1 MTKVSLPLGS
11 AAAFGKF
18 GSMLVFQ
25 GNWVRSYVTPYDP
38 KTPAQVAV
46 REVFRDITKQ
56 EAQFGLWAKNALR
69 TVVGSRWYTGL
80 YKRVTENSYERFG
93 DAVELWNA
101 FTTEQQDAWDSA
113 ALFQETTIRP
123 GLAFF
128 AVMYCLKD
136 WLTLSN
142 APDYGLGN
150 VNGGSSASN
159 KTWATKS
166 LDGAFTSG
174 TYDDDDALLQY
185 LGSWTDIADGSTFG
199 GSYKQSDASGSPS
212 VSFYFYGTQLVLNY
226 LKKTG
231 AGGLQ
236 VSSFAFG
243 TEVISQNNSMTLY
256 GQSWTSR
263 GAIRG
268 LHYVTLTRTGA
279 GAVNIDKIVIGN
291 KTNPTADFLA
301 RAEVSEVPSVCLT
314 LKEPWSV
321 PGWGDLWAVY
331 WDHELW
337 DVGGMHDAP
346 DPPYRIRT
354 LVSGR
359 YDLRCQIVLLFQQSF
374 GGEFRTGELFVYV
387 DNTCV
392 AYDVKKVELNGLTR
406 VALEVNRSVDLTVGQ
421 MLTVY
426 VKHNKGVDLPVS
438 IEPDYTPLFQLELTQ
453 RTSLMVEMMN
463 VTQNIGTDHGA
474 MNGLDDD
481 DHPQYLTEERGDDRY
496 SFLEHDHDDVYMPA
510 DRMTRAWLPFSSYG
524 ALFTLTNDAFPY
536 GVSIGRSM
544 TCVRLD
550 IAFTVYGVNDSNN
563 YWIISFLKAS
573 DFGGVVGFNT
583 VGYSADV
590 FHLYSTTEFS
600 NAQLDSSV
608 KALFVYCTKVGAP
621 GGLDL
626 ACPTLEVVL

>member
-93 DAVELWNA
+93 EAVGLWNA

-128 AVMYCLKD
+128 AVMFCVKE
-136 WLTLSN
+136 WLDLSN

-150 VNGGSSASN
+150 VNGSSSASN

-166 LDGAFTSG
+166 LDGVFTSG
-174 TYDDDDALLQY
+174 SYDDDDALLQY
-185 LGSWTDIADGSTFG
+185 LGSWTDIADGSAFG

-212 VSFYFYGTQLVLNY
+212 VSFYFYGTQLFLNY

-279 GAVNIDKIVIGN
+279 GAVNIDKIIVGN

-301 RAEVSEVPSVCLT
+301 KAEISEVPSVCLT

-331 WDHELW
+331 WDRELW

-406 VALEVNRSVDLTVGQ
+406 VALEVNRSVDLSVGQ

-453 RTSLMVEMMN
+453 RTSLLVETMN

-481 DHPQYLTEERGDDRY
+481 DHPQYLTEERADDRY
-496 SFLEHDHDDVYMPA
+496 SQLGHVHHGFSAFYAHLLSQTIPASSTRYCAPFFVNLLDASERGMPILRSGKLKNFYLRRLGQQPASGSCVVYVRKIGVGDVISLMIPENSNA
-510 DRMTRAWLPFSSYG
+510 IQTLSDTTTEVSVNPGDQIGFKFVNNATESSAPF
-524 ALFTLTNDAFPY
+524 
-536 GVSIGRSM
+536 
-544 TCVRLD
+544 
-550 IAFTVYGVNDSNN
+550 
-563 YWIISFLKAS
+563 
-573 DFGGVVGFNT
+573 GF
-583 VGYSADV
+583 VAVEFIADV
-590 FHLYSTTEFS
+590 
-600 NAQLDSSV
+600 
-608 KALFVYCTKVGAP
+608 
-621 GGLDL
+621 
-626 ACPTLEVVL
+626 